1 MGQGILYWLEYIF
14 CGDKNMKSRSTLSKQ
29 INNIIFKSLY
39 YAALIGILV
48 YILLLEVHNFNY
60 EAIATYYEE

>member
-1 MGQGILYWLEYIF
+1 
-14 CGDKNMKSRSTLSKQ
+14 MKSRSTLSKQ